1 MQTKFSFE
9 TDIQFDNILSS
20 GQKVQ
25 YSAFQRFYVQ
35 RPNRLRVDYTGD
47 LRATRFFFD
56 GQTMTFQDADG
67 LFYVTRPMAGTIDDA
82 IAAVNQEL
90 GFNIP
95 LSNLLARDP
104 YQAIAPTITN
114 IRYLGMGMVNRV
126 PAHHLLYQIGERD
139 VQVWIRDGREPTMQK
154 IVINYHQLP
163 GSPQYTAIFSQWN
176 FNPQFSAS
184 LFEFRPP
191 VGVGKINR
199 FSEYYDET
207 DETMLP
213 GNYYRVHGVPGVG
226 AGDTPGIRLGGG
238 TAAGWCGC
246 PSQYTTGEPSGGE
259 SPIHRECA
267 EYQSQSGGRFSPE
280 SG

>member
-1 MQTKFSFE
+1 MIATRLRDVLKYIKTGILTGVCTGLMLGGTGMVAPLEAQAPRILSSRSTPPPNPTVWLQRAANFLKMQTKFSFE

-139 VQVWIRDGREPTMQK
+139 VQVWIRDGREPTVQK
-154 IVINYHQLP
+154 ILINYHQLP

-199 FSEYYDET
+199 FSE
-207 DETMLP
+207 
-213 GNYYRVHGVPGVG
+213 
-226 AGDTPGIRLGGG
+226 
-238 TAAGWCGC
+238 
-246 PSQYTTGEPSGGE
+246 
-259 SPIHRECA
+259 
-267 EYQSQSGGRFSPE
+267 
-280 SG
+280 